1 MKVKLLIGI
10 IVIAAVATAV
20 FVIRGAHGLAG
31 NNLSIDDVVDFVI
44 ESRLDRIASEGG
56 ELGEVG
62 EINVLLIGLDTRKGS
77 DEAHCDAI
85 HMFSINTKAESLVI
99 TSVPRGTVVYI
110 PGGPY
115 DQTDYYVS
123 NACAFAGLD
132 YGISQI
138 EKITQ
143 KHADFV
149 VTVGFS
155 QVVGVLRLM
164 ELPTTETL
172 QWLRHRHSY
181 GIGEPQRIHN
191 QAVFMKDMIISQL
204 DRFRSDLTLPVQ
216 YLLYKT
222 VNTDM
227 DFSTARALLEYLIA
241 IKIDERPD
249 DIVLR
254 MRPYYETV
262 DYHFDIENPQV
273 QIAEIAERL
282 DAVLSEDDFAGQTE
296 EEVQADLVAYLEY
309 RLYDPEPIGD
319 VMDQM
324 LWLQVANGTTREQYH
339 YDFLVRFL
347 IEEYSN
353 DNEGTIDMI
362 SDYILEK
369 ETLELTEW
377 TERGKDLLAEYL

>member
-1 MKVKLLIGI
+1 MKIKLLIGI
-10 IVIAAVATAV
+10 VIIAAVATAV
-20 FVIRGAHGLAG
+20 FVIRSASGLAG
-31 NNLSIDDVVDFVI
+31 NDLSIDDVVDYVLD
-44 ESRLDRIASEGG
+44 SRMERIGSEGG
-56 ELGEVG
+56 ELGEEG
-62 EINVLLIGLDTRKGS
+62 EINVLLIGLDARKGS

-115 DQTDYYVS
+115 DETDYYVS

-132 YGISQI
+132 YGVSQI

-143 KHADFV
+143 KKADFV

-155 QVVGVLRLM
+155 QVMGVLRLM

-227 DFSTARALLEYLIA
+227 DFATGRTLLEYLLT
-241 IKIDERPD
+241 IKIDERSD

-262 DYHFDIENPQV
+262 DYHFDIENPEA

-282 DAVLSEDDFAGQTE
+282 DLVLNEDDFSGQTE
-296 EEVQADLVAYLEY
+296 EEVQADLVSYLEY
-309 RLYDPEPIGD
+309 RLYDPEPIAD

-324 LWLQVANGTTREQYH
+324 LWLQVADETLREQYH
-339 YDFLVRFL
+339 YDFLVRYL
-347 IEEYSN
+347 IEEYSE
-353 DNEGTIDMI
+353 DNEGAIDII

-369 ETLELTEW
+369 ETLELEDW
-377 TERGKDLLAEYL
+377 VEQGKQLLAEYI

>member
-1 MKVKLLIGI
+1 
-10 IVIAAVATAV
+10 ATAV